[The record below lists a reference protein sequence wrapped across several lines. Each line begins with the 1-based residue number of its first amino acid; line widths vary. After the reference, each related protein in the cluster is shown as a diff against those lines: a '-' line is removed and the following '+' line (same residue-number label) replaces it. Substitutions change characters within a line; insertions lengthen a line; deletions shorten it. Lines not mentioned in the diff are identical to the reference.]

1 MPAAQSPR
9 CPACQARFRR
19 QRTCTRCGA
28 DLTILMR
35 LAGQSWLA
43 RQAAR
48 AALRTGN
55 LDAAQRLAGHAQQL
69 CDTPTG
75 QSLLAFTTC
84 AKRVVSALGNLTP
97 T

>member
-1 MPAAQSPR
+1 MPAAQAPQ
-9 CPACQARFRR
+9 CPVCQARFRR

-48 AALRTGN
+48 AALRAGN

-69 CDTPTG
+69 CYTPIG
-75 QSLLAFTTC
+75 QSLLAFTTG
-84 AKRVVSALGNLTP
+84 AKRVVSILGTLTP